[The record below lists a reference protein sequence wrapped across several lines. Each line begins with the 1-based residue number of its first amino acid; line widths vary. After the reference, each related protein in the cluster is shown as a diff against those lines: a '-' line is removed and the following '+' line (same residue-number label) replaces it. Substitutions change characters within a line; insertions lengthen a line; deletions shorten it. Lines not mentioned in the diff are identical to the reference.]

1 MPGTVLSSLRVLYHR
16 PLTAATG
23 GVSTIRGQCRKAPM
37 KVSSQRPMGPE
48 EAGGHSPQVWV
59 GLFASVFYPSRWESV
74 TPGASVP
81 TLARKVG
88 GSTRGLTAPG
98 PLCQRSQPVL
108 WDGQVAAAS
117 EPPEVGSWPVSR
129 AWRMRIRL
137 GAERCRRTEWLSPS
151 RGRQA
156 HGGRLRRS
164 PRRGEQGHL

>member
-1 MPGTVLSSLRVLYHR
+1 M
-16 PLTAATG
+16 
-23 GVSTIRGQCRKAPM
+23 
-37 KVSSQRPMGPE
+37 
-48 EAGGHSPQVWV
+48 
-59 GLFASVFYPSRWESV
+59 
-74 TPGASVP
+74 PGASVP

-137 GAERCRRTEWLSPS
+137 GAERCRPLSGSLP
-151 RGRQA
+151 RE
-156 HGGRLRRS
+156 GGGLTAS
-164 PRRGEQGHL
+164 V